1 MTVWKTTISG
11 LALTLLSVGVI
22 GAQTVITP
30 SKNNYTPAQDVE
42 LGRQAAAEVE
52 KQLPILHD
60 EDVTSFIASI
70 GRRLVGALPP
80 DLRHAEFRYSF
91 QVVNVSEI
99 NAFALPGGPM
109 YVNRGMIQRAH
120 TEGEVAGVM
129 AHELS
134 HVALRHGTAQAS
146 KATKYEL
153 GTLAGQI
160 IGAIIGGRVGSAV
173 SQGTEFGLG
182 TAFLRFSREFEREAD
197 LEGAQIMARA
207 GYDPREMANMFKT
220 LEEENGSGMPQ
231 WLSDHPDPG
240 NRAEAIMNEAQ
251 MLRVQNPVHD
261 APAFEQIQAR
271 LSRMAPAPTTEE
283 ATRSMAGQDPTSGSP
298 DAAPGIAAEASV
310 APPSSRNTTYS
321 EGNLFRVSVPSNWR
335 ELPGQNAVTF
345 APEGAYGTAGGRNVF
360 THGAQIGITRS
371 ETRDLRTATD
381 QFIASLARGNPNLSR
396 PSSYGGTKIGG
407 RKGLHTALSNVSDAT
422 GRQERIEVFT
432 ILLPDGNLFYVLGV
446 APGAH
451 AADYQ
456 KTFSRVVKSIE
467 IMD

>member
-1 MTVWKTTISG
+1 M
-11 LALTLLSVGVI
+11 
-22 GAQTVITP
+22 
-30 SKNNYTPAQDVE
+30 
-42 LGRQAAAEVE
+42 
-52 KQLPILHD
+52 
-60 EDVTSFIASI
+60 TSFVASI
-70 GRRLVGALPP
+70 GRRLVGALTP

-91 QVVNVSEI
+91 QVINVSEI

-109 YVNRGMIQRAH
+109 YVNRGTIQRAH

-153 GTLAGQI
+153 GTLAGQVM
-160 IGAIIGGRVGSAV
+160 GAIIGGRVGSAV
-173 SQGTEFGLG
+173 SQGTQFGLG

-197 LEGAQIMARA
+197 LVGAQIMARA

-220 LEEENGSGMPQ
+220 LEQENGPGVPQ

-240 NRAEAIMNEAQ
+240 NRSEAIMREAQ
-251 MLRVQNPVHD
+251 MLQVRNPVHD

-283 ATRSMAGQDPTSGSP
+283 ATRSRAGQSTSP
-298 DAAPGIAAEASV
+298 DAGPELAPAASV
-310 APPSSRNTTYS
+310 APPSSRNTYT

-335 ELPGQNAVTF
+335 ELPGNNAVTF

-422 GRQERIEVFT
+422 GRQERIDVFT

-446 APGAH
+446 APGERASE
-451 AADYQ
+451 YQ
-456 KTFSRVVKSIE
+456 KTFSRVVKSIQ
-467 IMD
+467 ILN